1 MKRNIFNIMV
11 SMLAVGSLLLTSCQ
25 NDETS
30 TIHNNPAVD
39 LTSLD
44 TKLPSVAS
52 GAQPGEE
59 IVLAG
64 VNLDNVGKVMI
75 GEFDAPITK
84 QTIKKLIFTVPAGDF
99 PQNMKDN
106 ETTATTM
113 TVYAKGNDTKAI
125 CTADFWVHVPLTD
138 TYVTDHSPKDGV
150 TIGDEVTIKGQNLDK
165 INSISIGTF
174 TINKSDFAS
183 QSETELKIIVP
194 AVAFAAG
201 MSELPLKAVWGEE
214 NTELVINSV
223 FIVITPA
230 PVTPP
235 AQGSKPAVIGDEITF
250 TGSYMNMYEEVM
262 VGAVKAP
269 ILEQTESKL
278 TIKIAN
284 GEYQGAK
291 AANVMQLNIVGYYG
305 NPKQANTL
313 FANFNLDITPP
324 SAAAPTI
331 TELTVEDGGAANDKF
346 YLKKEVTIKGEHL
359 NEIETIT
366 VGGLEATIKADRTE
380 VALTFIMPEDFT
392 FGTATQCEFIA
403 TYAGGL
409 TVVIPTA
416 TSQKVYPFYYWKNIT
431 ISTGSNTTK
440 SYDHGTANLNAF
452 FFPET
457 GEVIATDD
465 LLPSRDPYLD
475 AITSSGSSNNK
486 INKAIVTSEN
496 AYKAI
501 KPYIYATTNSSNKLA
516 FVGPGSGSSGSIK
529 THFKAD
535 ESPLPASGTPLV
547 AYRVVSYSG
556 EPSNNDV
563 LYTDSLR
570 NGTLSNL
577 VDCPLAPNGSS
588 PYLAAISNTS
598 ATFNQTGIVAF
609 SWIGYAKG
617 QVSGSGVGDMYK
629 VGFMVIKNVT
639 NFDFN
644 ESTNA
649 GGTVPEGN
657 RNQQLTFDCYWPK
670 SFMK

>member
-1 MKRNIFNIMV
+1 MV
-11 SMLAVGSLLLTSCQ
+11 SMLAVGSLLLSSCQ
-25 NDETS
+25 DDDTS
-30 TIHNNPAVD
+30 AINNYPAVD
-39 LTSLD
+39 LAT
-44 TKLPSVAS
+44 TKLPTVAS
-52 GAQPGEE
+52 GFQPGTEV
-59 IVLAG
+59 ILLG

-84 QTIKKLIFTVPAGDF
+84 QAIKELIFTVPAGDF
-99 PQNMKDN
+99 PQNMKEN

-138 TYVTDHSPKDGV
+138 AYVTEHSPKDGV
-150 TIGDEVTIKGQNLDK
+150 TIGDEVTIKGQNLDQ
-165 INSISIGTF
+165 INSISMDTF
-174 TINKSDFAS
+174 TINKSNFTS
-183 QSETELKIIVP
+183 QSKTELKFVVP

-201 MSELPLKAVWGEE
+201 MSELPLKAIWGEA

-230 PVTPP
+230 PATPP

-250 TGSYMNMYEEVM
+250 TGSYMNMYKEVM
-262 VGAVKAP
+262 VGTVNAP
-269 ILEQTESKL
+269 ILEQTESTL

-284 GEYQGAK
+284 GEYQAAK

-305 NPKQANTL
+305 TPKQANTL
-313 FANFNLDITPP
+313 YTNFNLDITPP

-331 TELTVEDGGAANDKF
+331 TELTVEDGGTANDKF

-366 VGGLEATIKADRTE
+366 VDGLQASIKADRTE
-380 VALTFIMPEDFT
+380 VAMTFVMPEDFT
-392 FGTATQCEFIA
+392 FETAKQCEFLA

-416 TSQKVYPFYYWKNIT
+416 ASQKVYPFYYWKDIT

-440 SYDHGTANLNAF
+440 SYEHGAANLNAF

-465 LLPSRDPYLD
+465 LPSRDPYLN
-475 AITSSGSSNNK
+475 AITSSGSANNK
-486 INKAIVTSEN
+486 INKTIVTSEN

-529 THFKAD
+529 THFTAD
-535 ESPLPASGTPLV
+535 KSPLPASGTPLV
-547 AYRVVSYSG
+547 GYRVVSYSG
-556 EPSNNDV
+556 EPDSNDL

-577 VDCPLAPNGSS
+577 VDCPLTPNGSS
-588 PYLAAISNTS
+588 PYLAAISNS
-598 ATFNQTGIVAF
+598 SSTFNQAGIVAF
-609 SWIGYAKG
+609 SWIGYVKG
-617 QVSGSGVGDMYK
+617 QVSGVEQGDIYK